1 MNSAP
6 TLILASRSPR
16 RSELLQQIGV
26 HFTVMPSAVE
36 ELRLDGEEPE
46 AYVSRLSREKALDVW
61 RSSGEGS
68 GGSAPVLGADTVVV
82 CDGAILEKPA
92 NEAEAVAMLLQLSN
106 RKHQVMTA
114 VSLVSSAGDEAD
126 VETNIETKVSI
137 TDVEFR
143 AISDDEA
150 QQYWLTGEPRD
161 KAGGYG
167 IQGLGAVFV
176 QSISGSYSNVVGLPL
191 EILPELFS
199 QHGIHWWQT

>member
-46 AYVSRLSREKALDVW
+46 AYVSRLSREKAQDVW
-61 RSSGEGS
+61 EKS
-68 GGSAPVLGADTVVV
+68 GGEAPVLGADTIVV
-82 CDGAILEKPA
+82 CDDVILEKPA
-92 NEAEAVAMLLQLSN
+92 NETEAVAMLLRLSN

-114 VSLVSSAGDEAD
+114 VSLVSSVG
-126 VETNIETKVSI
+126 VETSIETKVST
-137 TDVEFR
+137 TDVVFR
-143 AISDDEA
+143 AISEDDA
-150 QQYWLTGEPRD
+150 QEYWLTGEPRD